1 MARKKFEQLRDVNFT
16 SLPNPT
22 RISVL
27 IRADYNDLM
36 RGLES
41 ISGTKPDHPWTVLTP
56 LGWTCLGPSEPRF
69 PGDVSKAKVHSMMIN
84 D

>member
-1 MARKKFEQLRDVNFT
+1 MARKKFEHLRDVNFT

-27 IRADYNDLM
+27 IGADYNDLM

-41 ISGTKPDHPWTVLTP
+41 ISGTKPDHPSAVQIS
-56 LGWTCLGPSEPRF
+56 LGWTCFGPSVRRF
-69 PGDVSKAKVHSMMIN
+69 PGDVTKAEVAFYYHL
-84 D
+84 